1 MNGHEIGNRLSETL
15 GERFVTQQERSDGI
29 LFRGP
34 DPEHRGR
41 FLRLLITFEAWGNH
55 EDELPGAVDRA
66 IELLIE
72 HGGDVVIRRDE
83 SISGLV
89 VLQESIEDA

>member
-1 MNGHEIGNRLSETL
+1 MAVDEIGDRLGDKL
-15 GERFVTQQERSDGI
+15 GEQFVTQQERSDGI
-29 LFRGP
+29 LFHGP
-34 DPEHRGR
+34 DPKRRGR
-41 FLRLLITFEAWGNH
+41 LLRLLITFEAWGDH
-55 EDELPGAVDRA
+55 DDELPGAVDRA